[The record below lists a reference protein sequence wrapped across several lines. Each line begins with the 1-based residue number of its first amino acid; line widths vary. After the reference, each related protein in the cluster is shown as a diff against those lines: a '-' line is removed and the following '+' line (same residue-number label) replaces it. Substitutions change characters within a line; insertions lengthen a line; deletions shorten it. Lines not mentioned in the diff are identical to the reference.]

1 MKRTQIYVILGM
13 ALLLSSSLFVS
24 SGWAVERDILSFVS
38 ENGKD
43 SPIILMNTQ
52 GAILERLTT
61 DPGHP
66 FNFTWS
72 PDGRSI
78 AYDSRQNGN
87 LDIYVMDVRTNEHRQ
102 LTFDGSKDRWPI
114 WSPNG
119 QWIVFVSDRAGS
131 ADIYRMDANGKNIKQ
146 LTRKGSCRRPA
157 WSPDSQ
163 SIAFTSQS
171 TLFVMSAVGRGVRH
185 LVEVASLSD
194 CTWSPDGEQ
203 IAFTS
208 NGAQGRREI
217 FSIDVGGENFRQLT
231 WSDRPGLIFQLAWSP
246 SGKWIAYV
254 LGHIPE
260 GGGRVPANQIWAN
273 AVVNVVNTAD
283 GGRGEPIKATKGLAA
298 TSLVWVPKQFLSVS
312 PSAEKQT
319 TLWGK
324 LKQAENAAK

>member
-1 MKRTQIYVILGM
+1 MKRTQTYVILGM

-131 ADIYRMDANGKNIKQ
+131 AGIYRMDANGKNIKQ

-254 LGHIPE
+254 LGHNRK
-260 GGGRVPANQIWAN
+260 G
-273 AVVNVVNTAD
+273 AD
-283 GGRGEPIKATKGLAA
+283 GFRQIRFGRTRSSMLSIQQMAGEGNRLRQQKDWRPLLLCGYQNSF
-298 TSLVWVPKQFLSVS
+298 SLYHRVRRSRQHSGVNSSK
-312 PSAEKQT
+312 
-319 TLWGK
+319 
-324 LKQAENAAK
+324 